1 MNLKIKVLGI
11 ILDDKNNLLLIKEN
25 VPKKNK
31 AFWNAIRGTYDNAKE
46 TLEETMLRE
55 CREEAGAEVII
66 TESLPYH
73 FERFNENKIR
83 IYLPFVCKL
92 KNSTVKLQA
101 KDFQEKLNEEI
112 IELRWFTKSEFNN
125 INPSEF
131 MEPFIYEIIKR
142 YFNR

>member
-1 MNLKIKVLGI
+1 
-11 ILDDKNNLLLIKEN
+11 
-25 VPKKNK
+25 
-31 AFWNAIRGTYDNAKE
+31 
-46 TLEETMLRE
+46 MLRE
-55 CREEAGAEVII
+55 CREEAGAEVTI

-92 KNSTVKLQA
+92 KNSAVKLQT

-125 INPSEF
+125 IHPSEF
-131 MEPFIYEIIKR
+131 MEPFIYEIIKK
-142 YFNR
+142 YLNR